1 MKFIQAYQNLM
12 RGRYGRFDFL
22 NRVLIVLALIL
33 WLISAFN
40 SMSLLRLIVILIVIY
55 VLYRFFSKRIYVRLN
70 ENKKVQERL
79 HALDT
84 KLFKR
89 RQKQSTVTQL
99 YFECPNCHQK
109 LRAPKGKGKIKV
121 TCAKCGHIFIKKV

>member
-33 WLISAFN
+33 WLLSAFN
-40 SMSLLRLIVILIVIY
+40 SISFLRFIVILIVIY

-79 HALDT
+79 QALDT

-89 RQKQSTVTQL
+89 RQKKSRVTQL

-121 TCAKCGHIFIKKV
+121 TCSKCGHVFIKKV

>member
-33 WLISAFN
+33 WLVSAFKAL
-40 SMSLLRLIVILIVIY
+40 SLLRWGVILIVIY

-89 RQKQSTVTQL
+89 RQKKSTVTQL

-121 TCAKCGHIFIKKV
+121 TCSKCGHVFIKKV

>member
-22 NRVLIVLALIL
+22 NRVVVVIAFVLWLVSAFPALSFLRWIVIVL
-33 WLISAFN
+33 F
-40 SMSLLRLIVILIVIY
+40 VY
-55 VLYRFFSKRIYVRLN
+55 VFYRFFSKRIHLRLN
-70 ENKKVQERL
+70 ENKKVHLKFQQ
-79 HALDT
+79 LDA

-89 RQKQSTVTQL
+89 KQTKTAVTQL
-99 YFECPNCHQK
+99 YFECPHCHQK

-121 TCAKCGHIFIKKV
+121 TCSTCGHIFIKKV